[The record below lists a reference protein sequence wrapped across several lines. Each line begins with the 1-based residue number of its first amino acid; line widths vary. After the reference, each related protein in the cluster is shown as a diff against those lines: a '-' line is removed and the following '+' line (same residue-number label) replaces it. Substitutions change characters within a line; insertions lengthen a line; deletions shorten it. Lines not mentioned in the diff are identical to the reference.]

1 MLDASES
8 GRKGIMMPAR
18 PSRKSS
24 SSKSVR
30 PSVKTAAGRHPR
42 RSARRSPSGRS
53 GPTLIDK
60 QLVAYAWLQAIGT
73 NLAAI
78 GQSKSLSSRSSVRNE
93 GERLVI
99 LGNTL
104 QAISNAAQ
112 ADLILQQGQSESD
125 QLNSIGSLLQA
136 LGETLQV
143 FTDLTDP
150 D

>member
-1 MLDASES
+1 
-8 GRKGIMMPAR
+8 MMPAV
-18 PSRKSS
+18 PSRKSAR
-24 SSKSVR
+24 SK
-30 PSVKTAAGRHPR
+30 
-42 RSARRSPSGRS
+42 SARRPIKAKVAAGGRS
-53 GPTLIDK
+53 RRSSRRSSSGWSGPSSIDK

-78 GQSKSLSSRSSVRNE
+78 GQSKSLSNRRSVREE
-93 GERLVI
+93 GDRLVI
-99 LGNTL
+99 VGNTL